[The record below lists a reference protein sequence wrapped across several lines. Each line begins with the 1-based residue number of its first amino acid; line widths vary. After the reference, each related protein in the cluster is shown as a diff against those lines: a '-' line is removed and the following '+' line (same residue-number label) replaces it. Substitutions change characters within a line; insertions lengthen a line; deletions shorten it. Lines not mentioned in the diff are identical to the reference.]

1 MKRQV
6 KITKKPLPKAQ
17 QGLYTKEKLTNNGF
31 QFPVNFKE
39 GMAPGFDVN
48 KNIGPVDRDK
58 ANIEA
63 ERGETIITPMGDDAW
78 TKSLPKTYIIGGKKH
93 SKGGTPLNVP
103 EGSFIFS
110 DYLKE
115 KNPDVFKLLN
125 KPFKKSG
132 YTYAEL
138 SKPYMLNDD
147 IKLLLDPDSDHIT
160 RDTAQ
165 LNIQNKV
172 DKLGMISLLQEST
185 KGFTDDEGNTD
196 IPSVGMPFLEKTG
209 IDLEKAVDP
218 FLKAI
223 KQPVQEQQQQP
234 GMTPDMMPQMGGM
247 PPMGPPPME
256 QGMPPMEDAIPMGR
270 KGGHFI
276 IMKKGGTVKKYQDGG
291 SYKSVID
298 NTQGLFA
305 DFAKEAQ
312 SDMYKTGGD
321 IKQYQTAGTTTA
333 GSLRQGEIVKQNPQ
347 TGKFEIYD
355 STGKLIGYINPTAEQ
370 LNISRQAN
378 IPANAVVLDRSK
390 FATEGEYML
399 AKQKAFNE
407 AVGKPV
413 VVINPDGSVKQLSKK
428 NVNLT
433 YEGEDLKTTFNN
445 QGNLAGQY
453 SYLQKQFN
461 NPKVKQELQ
470 KRALAALDKP
480 ENIRGMSAAEVT
492 ALKQKLQDPEY
503 AYQQFMDMQKRN
515 YATYAHSFGEGR
527 KKIKDRPNNP
537 DGTSASANKD
547 FEDEWK
553 RIGLTAPDRATAAA
567 QQAIYIGYQNLID
580 DKQANKITDPE
591 VMTAIAPFEVGQVG
605 LDDDAITGEALNG
618 KSAEGKISK
627 VDGIYTNTTT
637 GQLAMIKNPTDIA
650 EADLAPGEG
659 VMKPGKKPQYK
670 SGDVRKGWTAPDI
683 WNFWGASQEV
693 FRDQPQQPFNAMPN
707 TFLPN
712 VALLSPDDMQAQI
725 RGSIK
730 AQGDIANAYA
740 GPQATIAAMS
750 NMSGADQVASQTA
763 QVHNQNIGIINQHEQ
778 YKSQVLNQASQN
790 AANLTTNLA
799 DKWAQLKDNMQAR
812 KSAALAEVRKAFG
825 QGESNEGAF
834 QAMNLQTPNY
844 QWDPFTQDYYGFIP
858 GSDIEPTYNN
868 QSNAADKF
876 QEYKNRFPGVADSA
890 ITQLVKA
897 DMGIKE
903 TYPEYLNYSSGIPE

>member
-6 KITKKPLPKAQ
+6 KITKAPLPKAQ

-39 GMAPGFDVN
+39 GMAPGFDVK
-48 KNIGPVDRDK
+48 KNLGPVDRDK

-63 ERGETIITPMGDDAW
+63 EKGETIITPMGDDAW
-78 TKSLPKTYIIGGKKH
+78 TKSLPKTYVIGGKRH

-115 KNPDVFKLLN
+115 KNPDVHKLLN
-125 KPFKKSG
+125 RPVKKGG
-132 YTYAEL
+132 YTYADL
-138 SKPYMLNDD
+138 SKPFMLNAD
-147 IKLLLDPDSDHIT
+147 IQMMLDPDSDSIT

-185 KGFTDDEGNTD
+185 KGFTDDEGKID
-196 IPSVGMPFLEKTG
+196 IPSVGVPYLEKTG
-209 IDLEKAVDP
+209 INLEEAIDP

-223 KQPVQEQQQQP
+223 KQPVQQQQQP
-234 GMTPDMMPQMGGM
+234 QGMSPDMMPQMGGM
-247 PPMGPPPME
+247 PEGMPPME
-256 QGMPPMEDAIPMGR
+256 QGMPPMEGAIPMGR

-276 IMKKGGTVKKYQDGG
+276 IMRKGGTVKKFQDGG
-291 SYKSVID
+291 SYKSIVD
-298 NTQGLFA
+298 STNSMFA

-321 IKQYQTAGTTTA
+321 IKEYQTAGTTTSTGA
-333 GSLRQGEIVKQNPQ
+333 LRQGEIVKMNPQ
-347 TGKFEIYD
+347 TGKFEIYNAE
-355 STGKLIGYINPTAEQ
+355 GRLVGYVNPSAQQ
-370 LNISRQAN
+370 LNLNRTAS
-378 IPANAVVLDRSK
+378 IPENAVVLDRSK
-390 FATEGEYML
+390 FATEAEYMI
-399 AKQKAFNE
+399 AKQQAF
-407 AVGKPV
+407 ASAAGKPV
-413 VVINPDGSVKQLSKK
+413 VVVNPDGTIKQLSKK
-428 NVNLT
+428 NVDLT

-445 QGNLAGQY
+445 NTSIAAKY
-453 SYLQKQFN
+453 KYLEKQFN
-461 NPKVKQELQ
+461 NPKVKEELK

-480 ENIRGMSAAEVT
+480 ENIRGMSVAEVT

-527 KKIKDRPNNP
+527 KKIKDRANDP

-553 RIGLTAPDRATAAA
+553 RIGVKAPDRTTAAA
-567 QQAIYIGYQNLID
+567 QQAIYIGYQNLIN
-580 DKQANKITDPE
+580 DKRANKITDPE
-591 VMTAIAPFEVGQVG
+591 VMTAVQPFIVSQVG
-605 LDDDAITGEALNG
+605 KTDDEIKGE
-618 KSAEGKISK
+618 KAEGQISAI
-627 VDGIYTNTTT
+627 DGIYTNTTT
-637 GQLAMIKNPTDIA
+637 GQLAGIENPTEIA
-650 EADLAPGEG
+650 EGDLAGTEG

-707 TFLPN
+707 VYLPN
-712 VALLSPDDMQAQI
+712 VGLLSPDDMQAQI
-725 RGSIK
+725 RGTLQG
-730 AQGDIANAYA
+730 QGDIVNAYA
-740 GPQATIAAMS
+740 GPQAAIAAMS

-763 QVHNQNIGIINQHEQ
+763 QVHNQNIQIINQHELG
-778 YKSQVLNQASQN
+778 KSQILNQASQN

-858 GSDIEPTYNN
+858 GSDIDPTYNN
-868 QSNAADKF
+868 QTTAADKF
-876 QEYKNRFPGVADSA
+876 QEYKNRFPGTTDAA
-890 ITQLVKA
+890 IAQLVKA

>member
-6 KITKKPLPKAQ
+6 KITKAPLPKAQ

-39 GMAPGFDVN
+39 GMAPGFDVK
-48 KNIGPVDRDK
+48 KNLGPVDRDK

-63 ERGETIITPMGDDAW
+63 EKGETIITPMGDDAW
-78 TKSLPKTYIIGGKKH
+78 TKSLPKTYIIGGKRH

-115 KNPDVFKLLN
+115 KNPDVHKLLN
-125 KPFKKSG
+125 RPVKKGG
-132 YTYAEL
+132 YTYADL
-138 SKPYMLNDD
+138 SKPFMLNAD
-147 IKLLLDPDSDHIT
+147 IQLMLDPDSDHIT

-196 IPSVGMPFLEKTG
+196 IPSVGVPYLEKSG
-209 IDLEKAVDP
+209 IDLEKAIDP
-218 FLKAI
+218 FLQAI
-223 KQPVQEQQQQP
+223 KQPVQEQQQPQ
-234 GMTPDMMPQMGGM
+234 GMSPDMMPQMGGM
-247 PPMGPPPME
+247 PQQGMPPME
-256 QGMPPMEDAIPMGR
+256 QGMPPMDGAIPMGR
-270 KGGHFI
+270 KGGQI
-276 IMKKGGTVKKYQDGG
+276 LVMKKGGSVKKFQDGG
-291 SYKSVID
+291 SYKSIVD
-298 NTQGLFA
+298 STNSMFA

-321 IKQYQTAGTTTA
+321 IKEYQTAGTTTSA
-333 GSLRQGEIVKQNPQ
+333 GALRQGEIVKMNPQ
-347 TGKFEIYD
+347 TGKFEIYNAE
-355 STGKLIGYINPTAEQ
+355 GKLVGYVNPSEQQ
-370 LNISRQAN
+370 LNINRSAN

-390 FATEGEYML
+390 FATEAEYMI
-399 AKQKAFNE
+399 AKQKAF
-407 AVGKPV
+407 ADAGGKPV
-413 VVINPDGSVKQLSKK
+413 VVVNPDGTIKQLSKK

-433 YEGEDLKTTFNN
+433 YEGEDLKTTFN
-445 QGNLAGQY
+445 GRTELAAQY
-453 SYLQKQFN
+453 SYLEKQFN
-461 NPKVKQELQ
+461 NPKVKEELK
-470 KRALAALDKP
+470 KRALAALDVPK
-480 ENIRGMSAAEVT
+480 NVRGMEPAEIA

-527 KKIKDRPNNP
+527 KQIKDRANDP
-537 DGTSASANKD
+537 DGTSAAANKD

-553 RIGLTAPDRATAAA
+553 RIGLKAPDRATAAA

-591 VMTAIAPFEVGQVG
+591 VMNAIAPFKVGQVG
-605 LDDDAITGEALNG
+605 KTDDAIMGEGAAG
-618 KSAEGKISK
+618 QISA

-637 GQLAMIKNPTDIA
+637 GQLAMLDNPTEIG
-650 EADLAPGEG
+650 EGDLPGSEG

-683 WNFWGASQEV
+683 WNFWGAAQEV
-693 FRDQPQQPFNAMPN
+693 YRDQPQQPFNAMPN
-707 TFLPN
+707 VYLPN
-712 VALLSPDDMQAQI
+712 VGLLSPDDMQAQI
-725 RGSIK
+725 RGTLQG
-730 AQGDIANAYA
+730 QGDIVNAYA
-740 GPQATIAAMS
+740 GPQAAIAAMS

-763 QVHNQNIGIINQHEQ
+763 QVHNQNIQIINQHELN
-778 YKSQVLNQASQN
+778 KSQILNQASQN
-790 AANLTTNLA
+790 AATLTTNLS

-812 KSAALAEVRKAFG
+812 KSAALAEVRKAFA

-834 QAMNLQTPNY
+834 QAMNLNTPNY
-844 QWDPFTQDYYGFIP
+844 QWDPFSQDYYGFIP
-858 GSDIEPTYNN
+858 GSDIEPTY
-868 QSNAADKF
+868 SNKQTARGLF
-876 QEYKNRFPGVADSA
+876 EEYRDAMPGVSDNA

-897 DMGIKE
+897 DMGIKD
-903 TYPEYLNYSSGIPE
+903 TPDYLNYSSGIPG